1 MSTPLAPFYQLK
13 CGCNSYPWGKKGS
26 SSLAAKLCAQTP
38 GYAPDESAPMTPFK
52 IDDDTPYAEMWM
64 GTYPTLPSYVAST
77 NEPLQAV
84 IDRHASELLGDA
96 IINRFGHT
104 DLPFL
109 PKILSIS
116 KALPLQIHPNK
127 EFAAKMHQ
135 QKPNT
140 FTDPNHKPEI
150 ALALTPFEAFV
161 GFKPL
166 DAIASLVNLPQLQH
180 LHTTGRASRSAFT
193 NEDLRTLVH
202 TILSASPSTLQS
214 TYQALTSLPPSAFSP
229 SPHNQ
234 HIHSLAPRLA
244 DQYPPSDPGLLVAL
258 LTMNYLTLQP
268 GQALYIPADGI
279 HAYLSGDIV
288 ECMAR
293 SDNVLNTGF
302 CPAAQRDD
310 ADTFCGLL
318 TFAPHD
324 PQACML
330 PHEKYWRS
338 ERGRTKVF
346 APPLGEFNVLETELG
361 GGEEEVLLGEKE
373 GGGGAGIVIATRGSG
388 SVEAGGGGRG
398 FELGE
403 GHVYFVGQGVGMRIR
418 AGEDG
423 LVMHTAYV
431 E

>member
-13 CGCNSYPWGKKGS
+13 CGCNSYPWGKQGS

-38 GYAPDESAPMTPFK
+38 GYAPNDAAPKTPFK
-52 IDDDTPYAEMWM
+52 IDENTPYAEMWM

-77 NEPLQAV
+77 DEPLQAV
-84 IDRHASELLGDA
+84 IDRHASDLLGDA
-96 IINRFGHT
+96 IINRFGHKN
-104 DLPFL
+104 LPFL

-127 EFAAKMHQ
+127 DFAAKMHQ
-135 QKPNT
+135 QKPDA

-166 DAIASLVNLPQLQH
+166 DAVAALINLPQLQH
-180 LHTTGRASRSAFT
+180 LRATGGNAARSSFT
-193 NEDLRTLVH
+193 NEDLRAIVR
-202 TILSASPSTLQS
+202 TILDASPDVLRSTFHTLK
-214 TYQALTSLPPSAFSP
+214 SLPAETFTSN
-229 SPHNQ
+229 PHNA
-234 HIHSLAPRLA
+234 HIPTLAPRLA
-244 DQYPPSDPGLLVAL
+244 EQYPPSDPGLLVAL
-258 LTMNYLTLQP
+258 LTMNYLSLQP

-302 CPAAQRDD
+302 CPRAQRDN
-310 ADTFCGLL
+310 TEQFCNLL
-318 TFAPHD
+318 TFSPHD
-324 PQACML
+324 AQECML
-330 PHEKYWRS
+330 PRRKYWRS
-338 ERGRTKVF
+338 EKGRTSVY
-346 APPLGEFNVLETELG
+346 APPLSEFNVLETELAR
-361 GGEEEVLLGEKE
+361 GEEEVLGK
-373 GGGGAGIVIATRGSG
+373 GGAGIVIATKGDAR
-388 SVEAGGGGRG
+388 VEAGGEE

-403 GHVYFVGQGVGMRIR
+403 GHVYFVAQGVGMRIK